1 METGAKVLRVSI
13 RELKNRLSHYLRL
26 TKRGEM
32 VEITDRGKPIGRIV
46 PLGSG
51 LEERL
56 EAMAELGLLIRGEG
70 RLHPRP
76 PPARAKQGK
85 SVAEILIEERS

>member
-1 METGAKVLRVSI
+1 MRAGAKVLRVSI
-13 RELKNRLSHYLRL
+13 RELKNRLSYYLRL
-26 TKRGEM
+26 TKRGEI

-56 EAMAELGLLIRGEG
+56 EAMAELGLLVRSEG
-70 RLHPRP
+70 KLTPRT
-76 PPARAKQGK
+76 PPAHAKGEK
-85 SVAEILIEERS
+85 SVAEILIEERG